1 MQPASHLVELEANA
15 GRTLPRP
22 LAYTVAVCIPVLAAA
37 SLLSPSICD
46 IALAILL
53 LIAGAVIW
61 HDPKQL
67 RRPLLLLAFS
77 WMAFVALSA
86 VWAQSQ
92 GVPGH
97 PLRNWHKHMFIAFGP
112 LVALACAAAWQRLQ
126 WRIDRLLLLFLAGL
140 CGGALVLLIN
150 NGAIGMVV
158 ELRASNGMMGPI
170 NRNFAALACGL
181 AIIAGTGLIG
191 HLITTPK
198 LRRGVAV
205 AVGFPLAIALA
216 ALLTLLVLL
225 HSRGGY
231 ISTVAGLSVWL
242 VAYLAP
248 SAVRSNGNPSV
259 LFPAVFVLV
268 AISSLSWGSYFAMQ
282 TSGRSL
288 VEASAVGFPLVEHP
302 TVGLVEL
309 LQQVLTGRFD
319 LAHEASKNYEAR
331 VQLLVL
337 AADLFHQRPWLG
349 WGPDAWSLLQAFA
362 PSAELRDLNQFH
374 NGYVQFLVCFGI
386 VGAVLMTIYLAAL
399 LIAAIRRRRSGADQ
413 LSPPLIATA
422 LALLTLLL
430 VFNVS
435 ESVPLVKS
443 AASTMMMLAALAALP
458 IATATR
464 VRGSDLG

>member
-1 MQPASHLVELEANA
+1 MQPASQLVAAEPIA
-15 GRTLPRP
+15 GRPLSQP

-53 LIAGAVIW
+53 LISAVVIW
-61 HDPKQL
+61 RDPRQL
-67 RRPLLLLAFS
+67 RRPVLWLAFG

-86 VWAQSQ
+86 LWAQSQ

-112 LVALACAAAWQRLQ
+112 LIALSGAAAWQRLQ

-140 CGGALVLLIN
+140 CGGAMVLLVK
-150 NGAIGMVV
+150 NGAIGMIA
-158 ELRASNGMMGPI
+158 ELRPSDGMMGPI

-191 HLITTPK
+191 HLITAPK
-198 LRRGVAV
+198 LRRNVAV
-205 AVGFPLAIALA
+205 TVGLPLAIALA

-225 HSRGGY
+225 HSRAGY
-231 ISTVAGLSVWL
+231 VGTVAGLAVGLISYVIARAAQRSRRPIIAAIL
-242 VAYLAP
+242 LMLAIGAL
-248 SAVRSNGNPSV
+248 SAGGY
-259 LFPAVFVLV
+259 
-268 AISSLSWGSYFAMQ
+268 WAMQ
-282 TSGRSL
+282 ASGRSL
-288 VEASAVGFPLVEHP
+288 IEGSTAGAPQ
-302 TVGLVEL
+302 L
-309 LQQVLTGRFD
+309 LQQLLQGRFD
-319 LAHEASKNYEAR
+319 LAYGTAANFEAR

-337 AADLFHQRPWLG
+337 AAELFHQRTWLG
-349 WGPDAWSLLQAFA
+349 WGPDAWDLLRTFA
-362 PSAELRDLNQFH
+362 PTAELRDLNQFH
-374 NGYVQFLVCFGI
+374 NGYAQFLVCFGVI
-386 VGAVLMTIYLAAL
+386 GAALMAVYLAAL
-399 LIAAIRRRRSGADQ
+399 LSAAIQRRRTAADR
-413 LSPPLIATA
+413 LSPAMLATA
-422 LALLTLLL
+422 LALLTLLA

-435 ESVPLVKS
+435 ETVLLVKS

>member
-22 LAYTVAVCIPVLAAA
+22 LAYIVAVCIPVLAAA

-158 ELRASNGMMGPI
+158 ELRPSNGMMGPI

-231 ISTVAGLSVWL
+231 LGTTAGLAVWL
-242 VAYLAP
+242 ISFVIARPARRGRNRRPLLITMLLVLAIGALASGGYLA
-248 SAVRSNGNPSV
+248 
-259 LFPAVFVLV
+259 
-268 AISSLSWGSYFAMQ
+268 MQ
-282 TSGRSL
+282 LSGRTLIDGSTAGAAQL
-288 VEASAVGFPLVEHP
+288 ALQVLHGQFDQAYATASAQF
-302 TVGLVEL
+302 
-309 LQQVLTGRFD
+309 
-319 LAHEASKNYEAR
+319 EAR

-349 WGPDAWSLLQAFA
+349 WGPDAWPLLQAFA

-386 VGAVLMTIYLAAL
+386 VGAVLMTINLAAL
-399 LIAAIRRRRSGADQ
+399 LTAAIRRRRSGADQ

>member
-1 MQPASHLVELEANA
+1 MQPASQLVAAEPIA
-15 GRTLPRP
+15 GRPLSQP

-53 LIAGAVIW
+53 LISAVVIW
-61 HDPKQL
+61 HDPRQL
-67 RRPLLLLAFS
+67 RRPVLWLAFA

-86 VWAQSQ
+86 LWAQSQ

-97 PLRNWHKHMFIAFGP
+97 ALRNWHKHMFIAFGP
-112 LVALACAAAWQRLQ
+112 LIALSGAAAWQRLQ

-140 CGGALVLLIN
+140 CGGAMVLLIK
-150 NGAIGMVV
+150 NGAIGMIA
-158 ELRASNGMMGPI
+158 ELRPTDSMMGPI

-181 AIIAGTGLIG
+181 AIIAITGLIG
-191 HLITTPK
+191 HLVTAPK
-198 LRRGVAV
+198 LRRSMAV
-205 AVGFPLAIALA
+205 AVGLPLAIALA

-231 ISTVAGLSVWL
+231 VGTSAGLAVWL
-242 VAYLAP
+242 ISFVMAQAASSGRSRRSLLIAMLLLLAIG
-248 SAVRSNGNPSV
+248 ALAFGGYV
-259 LFPAVFVLV
+259 
-268 AISSLSWGSYFAMQ
+268 AMQ
-282 TSGRSL
+282 LSGRSL
-288 VEASAVGFPLVEHP
+288 IEGSTGGASQLA
-302 TVGLVEL
+302 
-309 LQQVLTGRFD
+309 LQMLHGQFD
-319 LAHEASKNYEAR
+319 AAYATANKFEAR

-349 WGPDAWSLLQAFA
+349 WGPDAWDLLRTFA
-362 PSAELRDLNQFH
+362 PTAELRDLNQFH
-374 NGYVQFLVCFGI
+374 NGYAQFLVCFGVI
-386 VGAVLMTIYLAAL
+386 GAALMAVYLAAL
-399 LIAAIRRRRSGADQ
+399 LSAAIQRRRTAADR
-413 LSPPLIATA
+413 LPPAMLASA

-435 ESVPLVKS
+435 ETVLLVKS